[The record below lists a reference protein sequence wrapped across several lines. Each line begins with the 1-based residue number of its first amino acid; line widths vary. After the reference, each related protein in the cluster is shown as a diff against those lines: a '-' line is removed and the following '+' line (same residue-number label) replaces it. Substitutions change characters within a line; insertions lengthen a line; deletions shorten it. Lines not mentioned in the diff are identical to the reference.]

1 MLLTFKLHG
10 LEISLH
16 KFFRSEFSL
25 EASVLAESRAAKDHE
40 DISKVRCNIFIM
52 SLLSTPWAP
61 KQTASALEYVCQAI
75 PFFQD
80 LVCLP
85 EFHILQKI
93 FGFFQVNLQCFLMAL
108 LPQLVQELIKA
119 GLLGLAAASKIGGR
133 SRHEL
138 PKLKTHRVHVSDMQ
152 RP

>member
-1 MLLTFKLHG
+1 MALESPSINFSDQNASWKLLCWLRAELQRTTR
-10 LEISLH
+10 I
-16 KFFRSEFSL
+16 FSK
-25 EASVLAESRAAKDHE
+25 A
-40 DISKVRCNIFIM
+40 RCNIFIM

-61 KQTASALEYVCQAI
+61 KQMASALEYVCQAI